1 MEGTRALNREGKL
14 KSQRFQVLERD
25 RNDRLMAWEGKGGM
39 REDEKEREELKEGKM
54 RASGYCGDG

>member
-1 MEGTRALNREGKL
+1 
-14 KSQRFQVLERD
+14 
-25 RNDRLMAWEGKGGM
+25 MAWEVKGGM

>member
-1 MEGTRALNREGKL
+1 M
-14 KSQRFQVLERD
+14 ERD
-25 RNDRLMAWEGKGGM
+25 RNDRLMAWEVKRGM